1 MQKIRALAPVT
12 AAIVLIAGL
21 TGCGKSVPEI
31 RLQGEDIPGRTAR
44 AAVVDL
50 PVVVSVPAAVEPE
63 VRVHVSTRMMG
74 WVRKLHAREGD
85 TVRAGQ
91 PLITIDDKD
100 MLAKRAQV
108 EAGIAEAEAV
118 VANAEKTAERFR
130 NLYAQKS
137 VSKQQLD
144 DVLTGL
150 ERAKAGL
157 AKAKAARREIEVHLS
172 YLDITSPIDGIV
184 SRRMIEEGDMAA
196 PGHPLLFVDKLDRMK
211 IVARLGEKD
220 VDKVHAGDP
229 VTLHVTSLD
238 SAVYHVTVARVV
250 PSANPG
256 SHTYDVEMYVDNP
269 DGRLRPGMYARAE
282 FVVGS
287 RRGVVV
293 PPAAVQER
301 GQLTGVFVVDDQQVA
316 HLHWVRLGETFPQ
329 GVEVL
334 SGLTGDETVVVAS
347 EKPLI
352 EGDRVVR

>member
-1 MQKIRALAPVT
+1 MPTTRPLAALALAVAIAT
-12 AAIVLIAGL
+12 LAA
-21 TGCGKSVPEI
+21 GCGKSVPEI
-31 RLQGEDIPGRTAR
+31 RIQGEEVRCTTAT
-44 AAVVDL
+44 AAVTDL
-50 PVVVSVPAAVEPE
+50 PVLVSVPAAVEPE
-63 VRVHVSTRMMG
+63 QRVKVATRMMG
-74 WVRKLHAREGD
+74 WVRELHAREGD

-91 PLITIDDKD
+91 LLISIDDQD
-100 MLAKRAQV
+100 MRAKRAQV

-130 NLYAQKS
+130 NLYAQNS

-157 AKAKAARREIEVHLS
+157 AKAKAAREEIEVHLG
-172 YLDITSPIDGIV
+172 YLDIVSPIDGIV
-184 SRRMIEEGDMAA
+184 SRRMVEEGDMAA
-196 PGHPLLFVDKLDRMK
+196 PGHPLLFVDRTDRMK

-220 VDKVHAGDP
+220 VDRVAAGDS
-229 VTLHVTSLD
+229 VTLRVTSLD
-238 SAVYHVTVARVV
+238 GAVYRTVVTRVI

-282 FVVGS
+282 FTVGS

-293 PPAAVQER
+293 PPAAIRRR
-301 GQLTGVFVVDDQQVA
+301 GQLTGVFTVDDENTA
-316 HLHWVRLGETFPQ
+316 HLHWVRLGETFPA

-334 SGLTGDETVVVAS
+334 SGLAGGETVVVSS

-352 EGDRVVR
+352 QGDKVVR